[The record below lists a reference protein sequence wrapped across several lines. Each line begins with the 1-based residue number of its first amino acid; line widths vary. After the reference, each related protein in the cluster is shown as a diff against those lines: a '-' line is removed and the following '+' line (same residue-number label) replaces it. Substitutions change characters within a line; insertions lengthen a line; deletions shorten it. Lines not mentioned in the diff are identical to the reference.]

1 MVWYDQNKY
10 NVQYTSCI
18 KSHLRC
24 CIQRLIILDESSNT
38 KSHIF
43 FFICTLGNEKLH
55 HLLSQGTY
63 QLRMDMSDF
72 TGQTRYVKY
81 THVNVSEEH
90 NKYRM
95 SIAGYS
101 GNVGKSFGFWK
112 MQQMKKKNNCSIVFF
127 HCLFVFCF
135 SCFVFFV
142 L

>member
-1 MVWYDQNKY
+1 M
-10 NVQYTSCI
+10 
-18 KSHLRC
+18 RC

-112 MQQMKKKNNCSIVFF
+112 MQQMKKKKQLFNCFF
-127 HCLFVFCF
+127 SLFVCFLLFVFCF
-135 SCFVFFV
+135 FLFCKQTWHSLCQAELNRHFY
-142 L
+142 